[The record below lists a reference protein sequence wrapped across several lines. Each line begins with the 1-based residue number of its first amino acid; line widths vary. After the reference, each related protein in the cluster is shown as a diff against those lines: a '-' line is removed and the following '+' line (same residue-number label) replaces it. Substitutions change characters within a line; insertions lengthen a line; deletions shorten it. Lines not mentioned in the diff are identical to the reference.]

1 MEPNDNASIVLD
13 LETIRSLMFVFPSIY
28 ALDTNTQQSRYRREP
43 EPFFPVAV
51 PVGLGRLLEERDNKG
66 NPKFQIFHYTT
77 HAEVWHI
84 DHWKLSNSRRH
95 YILHQSPAAI
105 SRDTGR
111 RTDEIVGLLKKHF
124 PALAHESQGTQLHA
138 LALALSKAPKEVTEK
153 IPGLNDIL
161 YPPCPQT

>member
-1 MEPNDNASIVLD
+1 MDQPTNDIVLD
-13 LETIRSLMFVFPSIY
+13 LETIRSLMFVFPCIY
-28 ALDTNTQQSRYRREP
+28 ASNTNTQQSRCRYEP

-51 PVGLGRLLEERDNKG
+51 PVGLGKLLAERDDKA
-66 NPKFQIFHYTT
+66 NPKFQIFHYRT

-95 YILHQSPAAI
+95 YILHESPAAI
-105 SRDTGR
+105 NRETGR
-111 RTDEIVGLLKKHF
+111 RTDEIVSLLKTHF

-138 LALALSKAPKEVTEK
+138 LALALSKAPREVTEK

-161 YPPCPQT
+161 YPA